1 MFLLVLLKQIFPI
14 IMGRRIRLPGIET
27 LPALKPS
34 VIKFLVLEKDCLE
47 VSKWEFHQGE
57 VFEIE

>member
-14 IMGRRIRLPGIET
+14 IMGRRIRLPGTET

-57 VFEIE
+57 VLEIE